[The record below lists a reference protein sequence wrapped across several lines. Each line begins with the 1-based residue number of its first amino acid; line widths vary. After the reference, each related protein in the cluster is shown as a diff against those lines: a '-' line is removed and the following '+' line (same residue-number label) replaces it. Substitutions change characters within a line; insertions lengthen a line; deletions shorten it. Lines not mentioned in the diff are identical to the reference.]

1 LERSIAT
8 TDRAASG
15 TQVRSRLG
23 PTWLGV
29 PAGLRT
35 ALSLRDPTAVGL
47 FFLIL
52 ALGLYLFSNPSRWNI
67 YNHFVL
73 QADAYIHGSFA
84 IPLPKFQDVMPL
96 PDQPGFGIIPF
107 PPLPAIVLVPLVL
120 IFGLSTDVSLVAVIL
135 GAINVG
141 LCWRMLTRVTDSSG
155 ANFLATLF
163 FAFGTVHWYA
173 AMLGSTW
180 FFAHIV
186 AITFLLLAI
195 TAALDGERQ
204 ERARALIRQA
214 GALVRK
220 RGLTGIVDPL
230 QFLAGFVFGVAALAR
245 LSVIFG
251 APFFVFVGG
260 GGSYWRRAFSA
271 GLGAAIPLLLFLGY
285 NLLSTGHLFNPAYDW
300 LYHHE
305 YLGYMPPDLTIDT
318 SLGIEDPGHIPTN
331 LLIMFGWPPVVHP
344 ECWPSLLSPPP
355 ECVVLKPD
363 QVGMSLLLTSPAYM
377 LIAPIVAAAWRQ
389 RLVLGS
395 ALAVVVIATV
405 NLMHFSQGWVQFGY
419 RFSNDFAPFAV
430 ILVALAIAWLGV
442 RWLSLGL
449 VAVSIAVNAWGVYWG
464 VVSGW

>member
-1 LERSIAT
+1 VERSITT
-8 TDRAASG
+8 TDRATSG
-15 TQVRSRLG
+15 TQVRSRAG
-23 PTWLGV
+23 KTWLRV

-47 FFLIL
+47 FFVIV
-52 ALGLYLFSNPSRWNI
+52 AAGIYTFSNPSRFNF

-73 QADAYIHGSFA
+73 QADAYLHGSFA
-84 IPLPKFQDVMPL
+84 IPMPHFQDVMPL
-96 PDQPGFGIIPF
+96 VDKPGFGIIPF
-107 PPLPAIVLVPLVL
+107 PPLPAILLVPLVL
-120 IFGLSTDVSLVAVIL
+120 VQGVPADQGLFAVVL

-141 LCWRMLTRVTDSSG
+141 LCWRMVTRVTDNSG

-163 FAFGTVHWYA
+163 FAFGTVAWYA

-180 FFAHIV
+180 FFAHVV

-204 ERARALIRQA
+204 ERARALMRQA
-214 GALVRK
+214 GALVRG
-220 RGLTGIVDPL
+220 RGPIDPL

-245 LSVIFG
+245 LTVIFG

-260 GGSYWRRAFSA
+260 GGSYRRRALSA
-271 GLGAAIPLLLFLGY
+271 GLGAVIPMLLLLGY
-285 NLLSTGHLFNPAYDW
+285 NLASTGHLFNPAYEW

-305 YLGYMPPDLTIDT
+305 NLSYMPRDLPIDT
-318 SLGIEDPGHIPTN
+318 SLGIEDLGHIPTN
-331 LLIMFGWPPVVHP
+331 LLIMFGWPPLFHP
-344 ECWPSLLSPPP
+344 ECPLALLTPPP
-355 ECVVLKPD
+355 ACAVLRPD
-363 QVGMSLLLTSPAYM
+363 PIGMSILLTSPAYM

-395 ALAVVVIATV
+395 ALAVAVIATV

-442 RWLSLGL
+442 RWLTVGL
-449 VAVSIAVNAWGVYWG
+449 VAISIAVNAWGVYWG
-464 VVSGW
+464 VVQGW